1 MATSRQAV
9 VMTPRDRLTEIR
21 DNGSKVTPDELDRL
35 WAELPTLRPE
45 DLIGTW
51 KGSEFVSG
59 HPFEG
64 QLATI
69 RWHGKTFTS
78 LTEVT
83 PIVCADEEGN
93 LFANKEWA
101 RGGASLW
108 TVEFRGEPTATM
120 VYDRRPILDHF
131 KRVDEDTV
139 LGVMNGKGVRS
150 DDGRYYYFLL
160 TREEA

>member
-1 MATSRQAV
+1 MNA
-9 VMTPRDRLTEIR
+9 RDRLAEIR

-69 RWHGKTFTS
+69 GWYGKTFAS
-78 LTEVT
+78 LTDVT
-83 PIVCADEEGN
+83 PIVCVDEEGN
-93 LFANKEWA
+93 RYANKEWA

-108 TVEFRGEPTATM
+108 NVEFRGETTATM

-131 KRVDEDTV
+131 KRIDENTV

-150 DDGRYYYFLL
+150 DDDRFYYFLL
-160 TREEA
+160 ERE